1 MVPEEVKK
9 MQDMKL
15 KKIAVEGK
23 KDEVRLK
30 IIENPAKARASM
42 MNQGSESPAYVF

>member
-1 MVPEEVKK
+1 MPEAVKK

-15 KKIAVEGK
+15 KKIGVEEK

-30 IIENPAKARASM
+30 IIENPAKARGSM
-42 MNQGSESPAYVF
+42 TNPGRESPAYVF